1 MENDNQLL
9 HEIASEFGDETTGM
23 KSNNFWLRRILKKI
37 KSPSSGSGSS
47 DLSDY
52 IKKSDVST
60 EEITFTYEDDSTDTL
75 VFLVDNSESEGD

>member
-23 KSNNFWLRRILKKI
+23 KSNNFWLRRILDKI
-37 KSPSSGSGSS
+37 KSPSGGGS
-47 DLSDY
+47 DC
-52 IKKSDVST
+52 IKKSDVSM
-60 EEITFTYEDDSTDTL
+60 EEITFTYEDDSTETL